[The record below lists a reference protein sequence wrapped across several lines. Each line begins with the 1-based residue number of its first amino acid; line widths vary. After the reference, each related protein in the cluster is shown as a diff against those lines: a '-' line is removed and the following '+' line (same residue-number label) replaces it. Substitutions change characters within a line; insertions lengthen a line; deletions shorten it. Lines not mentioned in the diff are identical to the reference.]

1 MENRGN
7 WQRFFISFVLY
18 LWHEN
23 RKKLFENSFSFF
35 LFFSSLNSKIITIKI
50 ITTKKKRT
58 GKISATVCPFT
69 LKQFISIDDVVKTAI
84 HSMEKQRR
92 KCVVGEKLK
101 AFS

>member
-1 MENRGN
+1 MKIVKNYSKIHF
-7 WQRFFISFVLY
+7 RFSVFP
-18 LWHEN
+18 
-23 RKKLFENSFSFF
+23 FF
-35 LFFSSLNSKIITIKI
+35 PSLNSKIITIKI
-50 ITTKKKRT
+50 ITKKKRT